1 MGEISDLG
9 PQMLAGSILSFG
21 VDGRLEPVHIY
32 LIFPGMLDLILAG
45 NRRLFTDY
53 DSPRQ
58 PGSGPSIYQPVHGH

>member
-45 NRRLFTDY
+45 NRRLFTD
-53 DSPRQ
+53 
-58 PGSGPSIYQPVHGH
+58 